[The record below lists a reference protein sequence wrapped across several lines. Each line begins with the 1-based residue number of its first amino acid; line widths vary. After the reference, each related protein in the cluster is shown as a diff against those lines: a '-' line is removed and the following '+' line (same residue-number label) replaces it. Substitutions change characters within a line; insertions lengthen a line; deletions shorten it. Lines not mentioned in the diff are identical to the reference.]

1 MTEPLFFSSPHAP
14 VSCLLQN
21 CDSSI
26 LLLALYKSSCQG
38 VLGPISSV
46 SVGLWKIS
54 SLSLLPLDQRRACPS
69 PLHVGLENSCRA
81 GLPQPSS
88 LGQKA
93 ISRPP
98 PTQHSPPLLQM
109 KGQGLSLL
117 PGTRWLEQKGISI
130 VLYMPDQFVFW
141 LQFYRM

>member
-1 MTEPLFFSSPHAP
+1 MPLCHISSRTVTLPSCSWHFTNPVVRVSWDSSP
-14 VSCLLQN
+14 VF
-21 CDSSI
+21 
-26 LLLALYKSSCQG
+26 
-38 VLGPISSV
+38 

-69 PLHVGLENSCRA
+69 PLHVGLGNSCRA

-109 KGQGLSLL
+109 KGQGLSLQ
-117 PGTRWLEQKGISI
+117 PGARWLQQKGISI

-141 LQFYRM
+141 LQFYHM